1 MLVVDGFAWYNK
13 GVLQNKNRKYYFSST
28 KAESGRENPRGLH
41 GSWQEENNQ
50 RGKGQEESGRG
61 KRISNR
67 EGKMCEIIHPNF
79 VFMKI

>member
-1 MLVVDGFAWYNK
+1 MVDGFAWSDK
-13 GVLQNKNRKYYFSST
+13 GVLQSKNRKYYFSST

-50 RGKGQEESGRG
+50 RGKGQEERGRG
-61 KRISNR
+61 RSNK
-67 EGKMCEIIHPNF
+67 EGKMCKIIHPNF